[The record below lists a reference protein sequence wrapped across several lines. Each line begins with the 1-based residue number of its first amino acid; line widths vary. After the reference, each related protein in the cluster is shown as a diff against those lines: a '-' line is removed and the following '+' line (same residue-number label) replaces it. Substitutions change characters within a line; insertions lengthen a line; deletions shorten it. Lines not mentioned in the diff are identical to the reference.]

1 MAAEATNLEVDRPSS
16 GSFAHCQGPS
26 TPAITPALRTDTSAS
41 ALRVRKPL
49 GKFLIEK
56 GIVQLD
62 QLERAL
68 EEQRRSDHQKLLG
81 EVLVELQLCTED
93 QITES
98 LASGYGVP
106 YARISPKVA
115 DPKVISVLPRE
126 FLEKH
131 QVLPLFLVDGVLTVA
146 VPEPANVFLLE
157 EIERVSG
164 HPAQVVAA
172 TVRDIQA
179 TLQSYL
185 PDDQVFVIDD
195 IIDEVEP
202 QEFKLIEP
210 KVAEVADLEQAAGD
224 SPVIKLVN
232 YCIYTAVKDGASDVH
247 IEPGEDFLRVRF
259 RVDGR
264 LTEKL
269 RPPAQMHAAVASRI
283 KIMAGL
289 DISQSK
295 LPQDGSIHV
304 MMDKRP
310 IDLRVSTVPGRH
322 GEKVVIR
329 IIDNEKTSLRLEK
342 LGFSYDTLKAWKKLL
357 TLPNGIL
364 LVTGPTGSGKSTT
377 LYAGLHEINKDDVNI
392 CTVED
397 PVEYVMPGVN
407 QFQVNEK
414 AGFTFAGA
422 LRSLLRQD
430 PDILMIGEIRDAE
443 TSRLAAQSALTG
455 HLVLSSLH
463 TNDAPSAITRL
474 FNLGIEPY
482 LVGATVGGV
491 LGQRLVRKLCQSC
504 REPYSPTTNER
515 RQMEKHG
522 GVVETLYRAKGCTRC
537 RNIGYAGRIG
547 IYELLVP
554 DDAMIERISSG
565 VPLVELREQAKRVGM
580 KTLRADGIEKV
591 RSGITTLDEVY
602 RVTA

>member
-1 MAAEATNLEVDRPSS
+1 MVATLE
-16 GSFAHCQGPS
+16 
-26 TPAITPALRTDTSAS
+26 
-41 ALRVRKPL
+41 RKPL
-49 GKFLIEK
+49 GQLLLDK
-56 GIVQLD
+56 GVIQQE

-68 EEQRRSDHQKLLG
+68 QEQQRSNHQKLLG
-81 EVLVELQLCTED
+81 EILVELRFCSED

-98 LASGYGVP
+98 LAVAYGVP
-106 YARISPKVA
+106 YARISPRVA

-131 QVLPLFLVDGVLTVA
+131 QVLPLFLVEGVLTIA

-164 HPAQVVAA
+164 YPAQVVAA
-172 TVRDIQA
+172 TVKDIKA
-179 TLQSYL
+179 TLQAYL

-202 QEFKLIEP
+202 QQFKLIEQ
-210 KVAEVADLEQAAGD
+210 KVADIADLEQAAGD

-232 YCIYTAVKDGASDVH
+232 YCIYTAVKEGASDVH
-247 IEPGEDFLRVRF
+247 IEPGENLLRIRY
-259 RVDGR
+259 RIDGR

-269 RPPAQMHAAVASRI
+269 RPPAQMHAAVTSRI

-289 DISQSK
+289 DISERR
-295 LPQDGSIHV
+295 LPQDGGIHV

-329 IIDNEKTSLRLEK
+329 IIDNEKASVHLEK
-342 LGFSYDTLKAWKKLL
+342 LGFSYDTLKAWRRLIA
-357 TLPNGIL
+357 LPNGIL

-377 LYAGLHEINKDDVNI
+377 LYAALHELNRDDVNI

-397 PVEYVMPGVN
+397 PVEYVLPGVN

-414 AGFTFAGA
+414 AGFTFPGA

-430 PDILMIGEIRDAE
+430 PDIMMIGEIRDGE
-443 TSRLAAQSALTG
+443 TARLATQAALTG

-463 TNDAPSAITRL
+463 TNDAPGSITRL
-474 FNLGIEPY
+474 YNLGIEPY

-491 LGQRLVRKLCQSC
+491 LAQRLVRKLCQAC
-504 REPYSPTTNER
+504 KEPYKPTVNER
-515 RQMEKHG
+515 RQIEKYG
-522 GVVETLYRAKGCTRC
+522 GTVETLYKPKGCTRC
-537 RNIGYAGRIG
+537 RNLGFTGRVG

-554 DDAMIERISSG
+554 DDQMVERMSQG
-565 VPLVELREQAKRVGM
+565 AALNELREHAKRLGM
-580 KTLRADGIEKV
+580 KSLRADGVEKV
-591 RSGITTLDEVY
+591 KAGVTTLDEIY